1 MPQDK
6 FRNEVGQVLRD
17 FGFEAYWPN
26 DPIPISKFKTSI
38 QEPIQAEIDVI
49 TKIGATGFLIE
60 VTTQKENNECKIKNF
75 ILKYRAVKASTLS
88 LPKLITLFSGVP
100 VKKRADFREVKDWK
114 AIYLGTSRELIDKKM
129 EPEKFSDS
137 QGLTIINAD
146 DWDYINALKNVVGRW
161 AGFEF
166 ISFLGLSP
174 NEIEGIEDIDKYFEF
189 YKLEGRKITGGA
201 MKADI
206 FQFTASPDFLLR
218 TCKVFRFYGLLGFK
232 PKVYFQRM
240 LIKKKVEEIRK
251 FLGKE
256 IERCFP
262 TPITVV
268 LPPTTSIRERE
279 GTNKLAIPFKYGS
292 ISIIDG
298 QHRLYAYA
306 SLKEHAKEMLKK
318 SRILVN
324 GIKFNT
330 ENEDDIL
337 KFSARA
343 FIDINREQM
352 KVKTS
357 LIYLTAYDVMGD
369 ESSKSLAGK
378 IISDCN
384 LNTNSILYDLFV
396 GRALRRKSR
405 LGLRRTDIVEPTNGL
420 AKIIEEIRDSTNPQA
435 TNVATMLG
443 KSYSSWS
450 ISELIVIGKKLLN
463 KNFGRLKKVLPGD
476 WMSDTKSIIF
486 KSKYIAAFILLLQDS
501 INKGHNFDQIE
512 QRLRKI
518 SKNVKSTAEW
528 RNSAA
533 EIPSGERNQV
543 FHIKRAA
550 IPNVKFATGKI
561 LKGLLWYEKN
571 STIWP
576 ELLPSKLEEK

>member
-26 DPIPISKFKTSI
+26 DPIPVSKLKTSI
-38 QEPIQAEIDVI
+38 QEPIQVEIDVI
-49 TKIGATGFLIE
+49 AKIGATGFLIE
-60 VTTQKENNECKIKNF
+60 VTTQKENNERKIKNF
-75 ILKYRAVKASTLS
+75 ISKYRAVKESKLS
-88 LPKLITLFSGVP
+88 LPKLIRLFSGVP
-100 VKKRADFREVKDWK
+100 TKKRANFREVKEWK
-114 AIYLGTSRELIDKKM
+114 AIYLGTSRELIDKKI

-137 QGLTIINAD
+137 EGLTITNVD
-146 DWDYINALKNVVGRW
+146 DWDYINALKKVIGTW
-161 AGFEF
+161 ARFEF
-166 ISFLGLSP
+166 ISFLGLNP
-174 NEIEGIEDIDKYFEF
+174 NKIEGIEDTDRYFKF
-189 YKLEGRKITGGA
+189 HKLEERKITGGA
-201 MKADI
+201 LEADI
-206 FQFTASPDFLLR
+206 FQFAASPDFLLR
-218 TCKVFRFYGLLGFK
+218 TCKVFRFYGLLGFR
-232 PKVYFQRM
+232 PKVCFQRM

-268 LPPTTSIRERE
+268 LPSAASIRERE
-279 GTNKLAIPFKYGS
+279 GTEKLAIPFRYGS

-306 SLKEHAKEMLKK
+306 SSKLTKKMLEK
-318 SRILVN
+318 SKILVN
-324 GIKFNT
+324 GIKFHT
-330 ENEDDIL
+330 ENEDEIL

-384 LNTNSILYDLFV
+384 LDTNSVLYDLFA

-405 LGLRRTDIVEPTNGL
+405 LGLRRTDIVEPTNAL

-443 KSYSSWS
+443 ESYSSWS
-450 ISELIVIGKKLLN
+450 ITELIVIGKKLLN

-512 QRLRKI
+512 KRLRKI
-518 SKNVKSTAEW
+518 SKNIKSTTEW